1 MIRIGLRTPVALAT
15 GPFRVVSTLELDW
28 FLNKNPQAHWIP
40 GTEDEFVCTGPVRES
55 AMLIEGQAWYGRTAP
70 ALVVAPDVQFITHDG
85 KPISAKNLYVGV
97 RLRGRFG
104 DFSVTRKKKV
114 EENLYSVNVAQVG
127 WLDVITGEGE

>member
-1 MIRIGLRTPVALAT
+1 
-15 GPFRVVSTLELDW
+15 
-28 FLNKNPQAHWIP
+28 
-40 GTEDEFVCTGPVRES
+40 
-55 AMLIEGQAWYGRTAP
+55 MLIEGQAWYGRTAP

-97 RLRGRFG
+97 RLQGKFG

-114 EENLYSVNVAQVG
+114 EENLYDVNVAQVG